1 MVISLLQVILLGLI
15 QGAAELLPVS
25 SSAHV
30 IVAEKLM
37 GIDPTSP
44 EATFLLIMLHTGTM
58 FAVLAYFWKRW
69 YQRYFSSVET
79 LRRTAVLAVVATALT
94 GVIGE
99 GLKLVIERGVLG
111 TSTSPGEVEELFGK
125 LWLIGAGLAAAGILI
140 LAAGY
145 SRRTAEAGA
154 GAEVTGRS
162 AAWMGLV
169 QGLVLPFRGFS
180 RSGSTISVGLFA
192 GTGKR
197 AAEDFSF
204 VLAVILTPPLIVLEL
219 HRLMKLHASETEQ
232 HHLAHLAAPA
242 LLGMVASFLAGLLGL
257 RLLSRWLE
265 QGRWQYFG
273 YYCLFASLLVFALWQ
288 AGV

>member
-58 FAVLAYFWKRW
+58 FAVLAYFWRRW
-69 YQRYFSSVET
+69 YQRYFSSREI

-125 LWLIGAGLAAAGILI
+125 LWLIGAGLAAAGVLI

-145 SRRTAEAGA
+145 ARRVEADGADVTA
-154 GAEVTGRS
+154 RS

-192 GTGKR
+192 GTGRR

-204 VLAVILTPPLIVLEL
+204 VLAVILTPPLIVVEL
-219 HRLMKLHASETEQ
+219 HRLIKLHASETEQ

-242 LLGMVASFLAGLLGL
+242 LVGMAASFFAGLLGL

>member
-1 MVISLLQVILLGLI
+1 MVIGLLPIILLGLI
-15 QGAAELLPVS
+15 QGAAELLPIS

-58 FAVLAYFWKRW
+58 FAVLVYFWKRW
-69 YQRYFSSVET
+69 YQLYFSSAEK
-79 LRRTAVLAVVATALT
+79 LRQVAVLAVVATALT

-125 LWLIGAGLAAAGILI
+125 LWLIGAGLAAAGVLI

-145 SRRTAEAGA
+145 ARRVEADGADVTA
-154 GAEVTGRS
+154 RS

-192 GTGKR
+192 GTGRR

-204 VLAVILTPPLIVLEL
+204 VLAVILTPPLIVVEL
-219 HRLMKLHASETEQ
+219 HRLIKLHASETEQ

-242 LLGMVASFLAGLLGL
+242 LVGMAASFFAGLLGL

>member
-58 FAVLAYFWKRW
+58 FAVLAYFWRRW
-69 YQRYFSSVET
+69 YQRYFSSREI

-111 TSTSPGEVEELFGK
+111 SATSPGEVEELFGK
-125 LWLIGAGLAAAGILI
+125 LWLIGAGLAAAGVLI

-145 SRRTAEAGA
+145 ARRVEADGADVTA
-154 GAEVTGRS
+154 RS

-192 GTGKR
+192 GTGRR

-204 VLAVILTPPLIVLEL
+204 VLAVILTPPLIVVEL
-219 HRLMKLHASETEQ
+219 HRLIKLHASETEQ

-242 LLGMVASFLAGLLGL
+242 LVGMAASFFAGLLGL

>member
-58 FAVLAYFWKRW
+58 FAVLAYFWRRW
-69 YQRYFSSVET
+69 YQRYFSSREI

-125 LWLIGAGLAAAGILI
+125 LWLIGAGLAAAGVLI

-145 SRRTAEAGA
+145 ARRVEADGADVTA
-154 GAEVTGRS
+154 RS

-192 GTGKR
+192 GTGRR

-204 VLAVILTPPLIVLEL
+204 VLAVILTPPLIVVEL
-219 HRLMKLHASETEQ
+219 HRLIKLHASETEQ

-242 LLGMVASFLAGLLGL
+242 LVGMTASFFAGLLGL

>member
-58 FAVLAYFWKRW
+58 FAVLAYFWRRW
-69 YQRYFSSVET
+69 YQRYFSSREI

-125 LWLIGAGLAAAGILI
+125 LWLIGAGLAAAGVLI

-145 SRRTAEAGA
+145 ARRVEADGADVTA
-154 GAEVTGRS
+154 RS

-192 GTGKR
+192 GTGRR

-204 VLAVILTPPLIVLEL
+204 VLAVILTPPLIVVEL
-219 HRLMKLHASETEQ
+219 HRLIKLHASETEQ
-232 HHLAHLAAPA
+232 HHHAHLAAPA
-242 LLGMVASFLAGLLGL
+242 LVGMAASFFAGLLGL

>member
-1 MVISLLQVILLGLI
+1 
-15 QGAAELLPVS
+15 
-25 SSAHV
+25 
-30 IVAEKLM
+30 M

-58 FAVLAYFWKRW
+58 FAVLAYFWRRW
-69 YQRYFSSVET
+69 YQRYFSSREI

-125 LWLIGAGLAAAGILI
+125 LWLIGAGLAAAGVLI

-145 SRRTAEAGA
+145 ARRVEADGADVTA
-154 GAEVTGRS
+154 RS

-192 GTGKR
+192 GTGRR

-204 VLAVILTPPLIVLEL
+204 VLAVILTPPLIVVEL
-219 HRLMKLHASETEQ
+219 HRLIKLHASETEQ

-242 LLGMVASFLAGLLGL
+242 LVGMAASFFAGLLGL